1 MLKGLCGSHAFR
13 NVNIVTTMWKGGEAE
28 EGLRKENQLR
38 SEDSFFGDML
48 SRGAHLFRHATN
60 GRGAGE
66 ERESALGILSY
77 IVDASSSYRC
87 ALQIQRELVDQGK
100 LLSESTAGKVLLA
113 GIQVASE
120 TFRQQLEQVRSHMEE
135 AIREQESE
143 HVSSLRGVERDF
155 QQKLSRAENDGS
167 ALVASLIDVHR
178 EEKRRLLARLEEVEK
193 KRKDELTAKNLE
205 LQDLEESLKH
215 FLESGENGRREYQI
229 YRSAT
234 KQNLKR
240 AQIDR
245 ELAEECKAAVQKL
258 KNRVRR
264 LDCGVRKTQKASGRV
279 RSALASGLVNGA
291 ASGTIAAGKLCS
303 QTRHLWL
310 IDTISDHLISEK
322 VSELF
327 S

>member
-1 MLKGLCGSHAFR
+1 
-13 NVNIVTTMWKGGEAE
+13 
-28 EGLRKENQLR
+28 
-38 SEDSFFGDML
+38 
-48 SRGAHLFRHATN
+48 
-60 GRGAGE
+60 
-66 ERESALGILSY
+66 
-77 IVDASSSYRC
+77 SYRC

-155 QQKLSRAENDGS
+155 QQKLSRAENDAS

-215 FLESGENGRREYQI
+215 FLESGENERREYQI
-229 YRSAT
+229 YRTAT